1 MFQPA
6 HVNLLQNGIMKL
18 QIMFWCFGASEMFLS
33 LLLSLT
39 GGSVLLLMVVAKTSV
54 LASS

>member
-1 MFQPA
+1 
-6 HVNLLQNGIMKL
+6 
-18 QIMFWCFGASEMFLS
+18 